1 MRILIAVP
9 TYENIC
15 PEVFKAIYYLD
26 KGEHT
31 VHFDFFKGYDT
42 VTARNNIVIQAMKKK
57 YDYIMMVDNDTIIP
71 KDALLN
77 MLDPQEDIV
86 IGFCPIKNTRDK
98 SSALWSIKPRY
109 HALKYTEIQTAENR
123 IELRK
128 GGMACVLIKTDV
140 FREIPFPWFYF
151 EQRRDGFQSSEG
163 YYFCE
168 KARENGFKIWADTRV
183 KCGHLA
189 RYFQYE

>member
-26 KGEHT
+26 RGEHT

-42 VTARNNIVIQAMKKK
+42 ATARNNIAMKAMQLK
-57 YDYIMMVDNDTIIP
+57 YDYVLMIDNDTIVP
-71 KDALLN
+71 RNALLN
-77 MLDPQEDIV
+77 MLTPQKDIV
-86 IGFCPIKNTRDK
+86 IGFCPIKNTK
-98 SSALWSIKPRY
+98 SKESALWRSKRATHSIRFDQMPR
-109 HALKYTEIQTAENR
+109 EPR
-123 IELRK
+123 IEIEL

-140 FREIPFPWFYF
+140 FREMPFPWFYF

-168 KARENGFKIWADTRV
+168 KARECGYQIWADTRV

>member
-1 MRILIAVP
+1 MKILIAVP

-15 PEVFKAIYYLD
+15 PEVFKAIYDLD
-26 KGEHT
+26 KDKHI
-31 VHFDFFKGYDT
+31 VDFDFVKGYDT
-42 VTARNNIVIQAMKKK
+42 VTARNNIVIQAMKKE

-86 IGFCPIKNTRDK
+86 IGFCPVKNTKNK
-98 SSALWSIKPRY
+98 SSALWSIKPMY
-109 HALKYTEIQTAENR
+109 HALKYTEIRTAENR

-140 FREIPFPWFYF
+140 FAKVPFPWFYF
-151 EQRRDGFQSSEG
+151 EQRQDGLHVSEG

-168 KARENGFKIWADTRV
+168 KARECGYQIWADTRV